1 MSALF
6 GSVADDFNDSADDT
20 FTGSAK
26 MTPDFREYATVMCRI
41 DENAITAQILF
52 RLPFKNREKIS
63 LYMRDLDSTRQVI
76 RKMHK

>member
-26 MTPDFREYATVMCRI
+26 MTPDFR
-41 DENAITAQILF
+41 
-52 RLPFKNREKIS
+52 KNPYLHS
-63 LYMRDLDSTRQVI
+63 VGF
-76 RKMHK
+76 